1 MTTDPQDAAE
11 VRVEDDGGVL
21 VITIDRPQARNAVNE
36 NVAHAIAKAVDRLD
50 SDPALQVGVITGA
63 GGTFCAG
70 MDLKAFVRGEHPVV
84 EGRGF
89 AGFVQRRPRKPLIAA
104 VEGYA
109 LAGGFEI
116 VLACDLVVASRGAS
130 FGIPEVK
137 RSLVA
142 AGGGLLR
149 LQHRIP
155 YHIAMELALLGN
167 HAGAERMS
175 ELGLVNR
182 LVDDGAALGTAL
194 GLAREIAAN
203 GPLAVAASKR
213 IIEESADWTEE
224 EAWTEQDRIARP
236 VSRSRDAREGATA
249 FAEKRPPVWQGR

>member
-1 MTTDPQDAAE
+1 MSDE
-11 VRVEDDGGVL
+11 VLTEERDGVL
-21 VITIDRPQARNAVNE
+21 VVSLNRPEARNAVNE
-36 NVAHAIAKAVDRLD
+36 ALATAVAEAMDRLD
-50 SDPALQVGVITGA
+50 ESPHLRVGVITGT

-89 AGFVQRRPRKPLIAA
+89 AGLVERPPAKPLIAA

-116 VLACDLVVASRGAS
+116 VLACDLVVAAEGAS

-137 RSLVA
+137 RGLVA

-149 LQHRIP
+149 LPRRIP
-155 YHIAMELALLGN
+155 YHQAMELALLGN
-167 HAGAERMS
+167 HIPATRAR

-182 LVDDGAALGTAL
+182 LVPSGTAL
-194 GLAREIAAN
+194 EAALALAAEITAN
-203 GPLAVAASKR
+203 GPLAVAVSKE
-213 IIEESADWTEE
+213 IVQGAL
-224 EAWTEQDRIARP
+224 AWPEDELWSRQGELAGP
-236 VSRSRDAREGATA
+236 VSG
-249 FAEKRPPVWQGR
+249 

>member
-1 MTTDPQDAAE
+1 MSDE
-11 VRVEDDGGVL
+11 VLTEERDGVL
-21 VITIDRPQARNAVNE
+21 VVSLNRPEARNAVNE
-36 NVAHAIAKAVDRLD
+36 ALATAVAEAMERLD
-50 SDPALQVGVITGA
+50 ESPELRVGVITGT

-89 AGFVQRRPRKPLIAA
+89 AGLVERPPAKPLIAA

-116 VLACDLVVASRGAS
+116 VLACDLVVAAEGAS

-149 LQHRIP
+149 LPRRIP
-155 YHIAMELALLGN
+155 YHAAMELALLGN
-167 HAGAERMS
+167 HVPAPRMH
-175 ELGLVNR
+175 EFGLVNR
-182 LVDDGAALGTAL
+182 LVPNGQALDAALAL
-194 GLAREIAAN
+194 AGEIAAN
-203 GPLAVAASKR
+203 GPLSLIASKR
-213 IIEESADWTEE
+213 IIVESKDWTEE
-224 EAWTEQDRIARP
+224 EAWSRQDAIARP
-236 VSRSRDAREGATA
+236 VATSADAREGATA

>member
-1 MTTDPQDAAE
+1 MSDE
-11 VRVEDDGGVL
+11 VLTEERDGVL
-21 VITIDRPQARNAVNE
+21 VVSLNRPEARNAVNE
-36 NVAHAIAKAVDRLD
+36 ALAAAVGEAMERLD
-50 SDPALQVGVITGA
+50 ESPHLRVGVITGT

-70 MDLKAFVRGEHPVV
+70 MDLKAFVRGERPIV

-89 AGFVQRRPRKPLIAA
+89 AGLVERPPAKPLIAA

-116 VLACDLVVASRGAS
+116 VLACDLVVAAEGAS

-149 LQHRIP
+149 LPRRIP
-155 YHIAMELALLGN
+155 YHQAMELALLGN
-167 HAGAERMS
+167 HVPAPRMAEF
-175 ELGLVNR
+175 GLVNR
-182 LVDDGAALGTAL
+182 LVPNGQALDAALR
-194 GLAREIAAN
+194 LAGEIAAN
-203 GPLAVAASKR
+203 GPLSLIASKR
-213 IIEESADWTEE
+213 IIVESKDWTEDD
-224 EAWTEQDRIARP
+224 AWTRQDEIARP
-236 VSRSRDAREGATA
+236 VATSADAVEGATA

>member
-1 MTTDPQDAAE
+1 MSDE
-11 VRVEDDGGVL
+11 VLTEERDGVL
-21 VITIDRPQARNAVNE
+21 IVSLNRPQARNAVNE
-36 NVAHAIAKAVDRLD
+36 ALATAVGEAMERLD
-50 SDPALQVGVITGA
+50 ESPELRVGVITGT

-70 MDLKAFVRGEHPVV
+70 MDLKAFVRGEHPIV

-89 AGFVQRRPRKPLIAA
+89 AGLVERPPAKPLIAA

-116 VLACDLVVASRGAS
+116 VLACDLVVAAEGAS

-149 LQHRIP
+149 LPRRIP
-155 YHIAMELALLGN
+155 YHQAMELALLGN
-167 HAGAERMS
+167 HVPAPRMAEF
-175 ELGLVNR
+175 GLVNR
-182 LVDDGAALGTAL
+182 LVPNGQALDAALQ
-194 GLAREIAAN
+194 LAAEIAAN
-203 GPLAVAASKR
+203 GPLSLIASKR
-213 IIEESADWTEE
+213 IIVESKDWTEA
-224 EAWTEQDRIARP
+224 EAWQEQEAIARP
-236 VSRSRDAREGATA
+236 VATSADAVEGATA